1 MTILIGEIE
10 DYTMGVVSGFA
21 RKRGFISEDLSE
33 VVVHVNVALE
43 SILAS
48 DLDEFDQSHVRDF
61 IIEVLQGDRLTE
73 EDKQYIKE
81 RIGEIKC

>member
-1 MTILIGEIE
+1 MTILIGDIE
-10 DYTMGVVSGFA
+10 DYTMGTVHGATTREFYSYEE
-21 RKRGFISEDLSE
+21 ICE